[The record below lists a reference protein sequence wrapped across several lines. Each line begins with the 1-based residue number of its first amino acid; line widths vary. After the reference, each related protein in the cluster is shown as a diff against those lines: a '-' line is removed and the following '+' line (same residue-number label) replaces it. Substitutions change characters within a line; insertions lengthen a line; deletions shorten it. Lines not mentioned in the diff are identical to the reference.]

1 MRLPEN
7 EIRNELNTE
16 TSSAH
21 LHSARQ
27 EMPGHAASLAVDEPG
42 MNAGVFAEPSSGRQ
56 NIATPTFAGHSA
68 GQSIGNIGDQSEES
82 ISITIGTPLE
92 AAERRII
99 CATLNKYRG
108 NKRMTAEVLGISLK
122 TLYNRLTA
130 YQRSNTANGQQ
141 NNP

>member
-7 EIRNELNTE
+7 EIRNESNSE
-16 TSSAH
+16 TSGAH
-21 LHSARQ
+21 FHSGHQ
-27 EMPGHAASLAVDEPG
+27 DMPGHASGMDVEGPG
-42 MNAGVFAEPSSGRQ
+42 MTTGAANVFAEPSPGRQ
-56 NIATPTFAGHSA
+56 NTAHQPFSGHGVAQAG
-68 GQSIGNIGDQSEES
+68 GDQTEES
-82 ISITIGTPLE
+82 VLITIGTPLE

-130 YQRSNTANGQQ
+130 YQRSNNGSGQQ